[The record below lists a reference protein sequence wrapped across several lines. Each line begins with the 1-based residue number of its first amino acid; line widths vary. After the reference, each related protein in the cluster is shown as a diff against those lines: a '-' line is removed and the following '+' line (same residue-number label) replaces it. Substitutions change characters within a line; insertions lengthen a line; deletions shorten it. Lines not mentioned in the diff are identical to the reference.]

1 MNSESA
7 KPFLPQ
13 GESMVFTSSDQA
25 LPLSLSMVIAW
36 HKPYILD
43 SLKRHSIT
51 VILDC
56 NYWIIRIRE
65 IQNYRDLIS
74 ASVI

>member
-1 MNSESA
+1 
-7 KPFLPQ
+7 
-13 GESMVFTSSDQA
+13 
-25 LPLSLSMVIAW
+25 MVIAW